1 MEYLDCEDEIVEAQ
15 LYRLYNE
22 VATDSNYL
30 FSIVAGKSEVYY
42 VSAKENLDVRALF
55 NKERIQE
62 RILSVVEEGGQLP
75 TTPEDWASFA
85 LYNTGNSLVV
95 HVEQLDSDDI
105 DSLLEEEQSTAD
117 YLYEKYAYMKELP
130 NG

>member
-1 MEYLDCEDEIVEAQ
+1 MEAQ

-30 FSIVAGKSEVYY
+30 FSIVASKSEVHY
-42 VSAKENLDVRALF
+42 VSAKENLDVRAIF
-55 NKERIQE
+55 NKERIRE
-62 RILSVVEEGGQLP
+62 RILSVVEEEGQLP
-75 TTPEDWASFA
+75 TTPEEWASFA

-105 DSLLEEEQSTAD
+105 DSLMEEEQSTAD
-117 YLYEKYAYMKELP
+117 FLYEKYAYMKELP